1 MNLPWLVQVGLSL
14 MALGGAGDVAYH
26 SVGGLS
32 HSLGHA
38 LHLLTF
44 VGMVATLA
52 GIVFEA
58 AN

>member
-1 MNLPWLVQVGLSL
+1 
-14 MALGGAGDVAYH
+14 MAFGGAGDVAYH

-38 LHLLTF
+38 LHVLTL

-52 GIVFEA
+52 GIVLEGV
-58 AN
+58 N